1 MPMIPVKEAP
11 RGVRISE
18 PTYKEHETD
27 LLIVGG
33 GMGATGAAV
42 EAVRWAKPLGIKV
55 FLCDKAALE
64 RSGAVAQGLSAINTF
79 LENNTP
85 DDYVR
90 MVRNDLMHIVR
101 DDLIFDVGRHVDD
114 SVKLFQDWGLPIWA
128 KADDGVHNLNGAE
141 ALAAGKTMR
150 SGAKPVRS
158 GRWQIMINGESYK
171 CIVAEAA
178 KKALGDDGYMERC
191 FIVKLLL
198 DKNTPNRIAG
208 AVGFSTRE
216 NVVHI
221 FKTNAMIVCCG
232 GAVNIYRPRST
243 GEGMGRA
250 WYPVW
255 NAGSTYTL
263 CAQVGAEMTMMENR
277 FVPARFKDGYGPVG
291 AWFLLFKAK
300 ATNAAGEDYCKT
312 LDHKMLDIY
321 RKLGYATGK
330 VVPTCLRNH
339 QMLHE
344 MRAGHGPIYMDTKT
358 ALLNTFAT
366 LDEKEQ
372 KDLEAEAWE
381 DFLDMCVGQANLWAA
396 TNTQPENR
404 GSEIMPT
411 EPYLLGSHSGCCG
424 IWASGP
430 DEKWVPEEYKVR
442 AANGKVYNRMTTVDG
457 LFTCADGVGASGHKF
472 SSGSHAEGRIAG
484 KAAVRYV
491 RDHKDFKPELAEK
504 PEDLVKEIY
513 APYYTF
519 EQYKDKFESVAI
531 AEPML
536 GEVGSDATV
545 INADKE
551 AVAKA
556 ITAAAVADSGFE
568 SVDAAKEAGTAF
580 VFMGHGTAHVAKV
593 TYSQM
598 QAQMQQLGYENVFIG
613 TVEGEPEETS
623 CEAVIEAVKA
633 AGYTNVVLRPL
644 MVVAGDHANND
655 MAGSEDDSW
664 KTMFE
669 AAGFTVDCQIAGL
682 GEIADVQALYVA
694 HTKAAIEALNA

>member
-11 RGVRISE
+11 RGVAISE
-18 PTYKEHETD
+18 PTVKEHDVD

-42 EAVRWAKPLGIKV
+42 EACYWGDPLGTKILV
-55 FLCDKAALE
+55 VDKASLE

-79 LENNTP
+79 LENNTA

-90 MVRNDLMHIVR
+90 MVRTDLMGLVR
-101 DDLIFDVGRHVDD
+101 EDLIFDVGRHVDD
-114 SVKLFQDWGLPIWA
+114 SVKLFEDWGLPIWV
-128 KADDGVHNLNGAE
+128 KADDGVHNLNGAQ
-141 ALAAGKTMR
+141 AKAAGKSIR
-150 SGAKPVRS
+150 KGDKPVRS

-178 KKALGDDGYMERC
+178 KNVLGEDRLMERV
-191 FIVKLLL
+191 FVVKLLL

-221 FKTNAMIVCCG
+221 FRSNAMIVCCG

-300 ATNAAGEDYCKT
+300 ATNAKGEDYCVTKK
-312 LDHKMLDIY
+312 DMLAPY
-321 RKLGYATGK
+321 QKRGYATGK

-339 QMLHE
+339 MMLSE
-344 MRAGHGPIYMDTKT
+344 MRNGQGPIYMDTKT
-358 ALLNTFAT
+358 ALLNTFAS
-366 LDEKEQ
+366 LNEEEQ
-372 KDLEAEAWE
+372 KDLESEAWE

-396 TNTQPENR
+396 TNTAPENR

-424 IWASGP
+424 IWTSGP
-430 DEKWVPEEYKVR
+430 DEEWVPEEYKVR
-442 AANGKVYNRMTTVDG
+442 STNGKVYNRMTTVEG

-472 SSGSHAEGRIAG
+472 SSGSHAEGRIAA
-484 KAAVRYV
+484 KAAIRYIQ
-491 RDHKDFKPELAEK
+491 DHKDFKPELAVSADELK
-504 PEDLVKEIY
+504 KEVY
-513 APYYTF
+513 GPYYTF
-519 EQYKDKFESVAI
+519 VENKDVSTDPVVNPKYISPRNFMMRLIKCTDEYGGGVSTYYMTSKALLDTGFFLLGMLEEDSAKLAARDLHELLRCWENYHRLWTVRLHMQHI
-531 AEPML
+531 AFREETRYP
-536 GEVGSDATV
+536 GFYYR
-545 INADKE
+545 ADHMG
-551 AVAKA
+551 
-556 ITAAAVADSGFE
+556 ID
-568 SVDAAKEAGTAF
+568 DAAWKCF
-580 VFMGHGTAHVAKV
+580 VNSRFDPATGETKV
-593 TYSQM
+593 FKRAY
-598 QAQMQQLGYENVFIG
+598 Y
-613 TVEGEPEETS
+613 
-623 CEAVIEAVKA
+623 
-633 AGYTNVVLRPL
+633 
-644 MVVAGDHANND
+644 
-655 MAGSEDDSW
+655 
-664 KTMFE
+664 
-669 AAGFTVDCQIAGL
+669 QI
-682 GEIADVQALYVA
+682 IPD
-694 HTKAAIEALNA
+694 

>member
-11 RGVRISE
+11 RGVAISE
-18 PTYKEHETD
+18 PTVKEHDVD

-42 EAVRWAKPLGIKV
+42 EACYWGDPLGTKILV
-55 FLCDKAALE
+55 VDKASLE

-79 LENNTP
+79 LENNTA

-90 MVRNDLMHIVR
+90 MVRTDLMGLVR
-101 DDLIFDVGRHVDD
+101 EDLIFDVGRHVDD
-114 SVKLFQDWGLPIWA
+114 SVKLFEDWGLPIWV
-128 KADDGVHNLNGAE
+128 KADDGVHNLNGAQ
-141 ALAAGKTMR
+141 AKAAGKSIR
-150 SGAKPVRS
+150 KGDAPVRS

-178 KKALGDDGYMERC
+178 KNVLGEDRLMERV
-191 FIVKLLL
+191 FVVKLLL

-221 FKTNAMIVCCG
+221 FRSNAMIVCCG

-300 ATNAAGEDYCKT
+300 ATNAKGEDYCVTKK
-312 LDHKMLDIY
+312 DMLAPY
-321 RKLGYATGK
+321 QKRGYATGK

-339 QMLHE
+339 MMLSE
-344 MRAGHGPIYMDTKT
+344 MRNGFGPIYMDTKT

-366 LDEKEQ
+366 LNEEEQ
-372 KDLEAEAWE
+372 KDLESEAWE

-396 TNTQPENR
+396 TNTAPENR

-424 IWASGP
+424 IWTSGP
-430 DEKWVPEEYKVR
+430 DEEWVPEEYKVR
-442 AANGKVYNRMTTVDG
+442 STNGKVYNRMTTVEG

-472 SSGSHAEGRIAG
+472 SSGSHAEGRIAA
-484 KAAVRYV
+484 KAAIRYIQ
-491 RDHKDFKPELAEK
+491 DHKDFKPELAVSADELK
-504 PEDLVKEIY
+504 KEVY
-513 APYYTF
+513 GPYYTF
-519 EQYKDKFESVAI
+519 VENKDVSTDPVVNPKYISPRNFMMRLIKCTDEYGGGVSTYYMTSKALLDTGFFLLGMLEEDSAKLAARDLHELLRCWENYHRLWTVRLHMQHI
-531 AEPML
+531 AFREETRYP
-536 GEVGSDATV
+536 GFYYR
-545 INADKE
+545 ADHMG
-551 AVAKA
+551 
-556 ITAAAVADSGFE
+556 ID
-568 SVDAAKEAGTAF
+568 DAAWKCF
-580 VFMGHGTAHVAKV
+580 VNSRFDPATGETKV
-593 TYSQM
+593 FKRAY
-598 QAQMQQLGYENVFIG
+598 Y
-613 TVEGEPEETS
+613 
-623 CEAVIEAVKA
+623 
-633 AGYTNVVLRPL
+633 
-644 MVVAGDHANND
+644 
-655 MAGSEDDSW
+655 
-664 KTMFE
+664 
-669 AAGFTVDCQIAGL
+669 QI
-682 GEIADVQALYVA
+682 IPD
-694 HTKAAIEALNA
+694 